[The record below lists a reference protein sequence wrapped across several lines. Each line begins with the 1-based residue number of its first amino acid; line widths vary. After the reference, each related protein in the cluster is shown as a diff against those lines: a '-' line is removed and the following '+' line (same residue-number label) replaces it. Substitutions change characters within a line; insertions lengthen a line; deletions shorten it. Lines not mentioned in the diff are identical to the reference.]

1 MPLFEYRCV
10 TCGTLF
16 EHFVRS
22 TAVQE
27 VITCPTCAGV
37 EVSKQFSTFGM
48 KGAPGGG
55 SVASGDTCAPSGG
68 G

>member
-16 EHFVRS
+16 EHFVRN

-27 VITCPTCAGV
+27 VITCPQCAGV

-48 KGAPGGG
+48 KGASAG
-55 SVASGDTCAPSGG
+55 SSAASGDNCSTGG